1 MARFKHITGLGNVQ
15 FTQEEESLR
24 DAEEAQAELD
34 RQEYLKVK
42 YKDDRK
48 MDYPSYADQ
57 LDTIYHQGID
67 AWKAEIKAV
76 KAKYP
81 KPE

>member
-1 MARFKHITGLGNVQ
+1 MPRTKIVDGVEIQLTP
-15 FTQEEESLR
+15 EEESAR
-24 DAEEAQAELD
+24 DAEEAQAESD

-42 YKDDRK
+42 YKDDRR
-48 MDYPSYADQ
+48 MAYPSYADQ
-57 LDTIYHQGID
+57 FDTIYHQGLD

-76 KAKYP
+76 KDAHP